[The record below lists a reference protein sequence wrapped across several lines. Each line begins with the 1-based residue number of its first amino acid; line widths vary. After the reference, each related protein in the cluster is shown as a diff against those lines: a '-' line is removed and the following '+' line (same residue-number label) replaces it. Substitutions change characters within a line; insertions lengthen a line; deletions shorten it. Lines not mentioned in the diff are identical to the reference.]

1 MTVKHLFCSL
11 MERLNGIEEKWLASE
26 TKEKKERLQQEVI
39 ELRQVSDEI
48 LDSWLVFEERLS
60 QFYKEVEL
68 DMSKTK
74 VKEPFDHIPDDIAEK
89 ILNEIKKTAE
99 PKSASSMVSYL
110 SGDVARI
117 FRKGQGYYSLL
128 MYPHA
133 SKHFKEV
140 VQLEPDLEIARMF
153 LAFSEMM
160 SGSWDEADRHFQLLS
175 NTTDQKILKAT
186 VLNAQ
191 GCMLAAHQEWDQALY
206 HFECSI
212 EIYPKLKD
220 PIFNKAL
227 VLMQLGKYL
236 EAKQI
241 WEQLAKQEKEDWEVL
256 LQLASCYI
264 HEGKENQATFTLTKV
279 LNATNDPEV
288 LVETAKMFENLRQ
301 FGNAALCFRLLL
313 GQDPENAGAWHGL
326 GWNLWHAEGLPVG
339 LEYVRKAITLS
350 PWNPDYQF
358 SYGWI
363 LQQLEDYDKAEQ
375 VFRAILDQ
383 EGKYALALAGLA
395 QVYVSKQ
402 RWQEAEEC
410 CSQLI
415 DEDHLQTKSLGYFQ
429 AGRMTMAKGNYEQ
442 AKGYFSESI
451 RLNPKMK
458 DSYLWLGLSHYLIGE
473 RDKALETWEQS
484 Y

>member
-11 MERLNGIEEKWLASE
+11 MERLDGLEEKWIVSNKQ
-26 TKEKKERLQQEVI
+26 KEAVLKEI
-39 ELRQVSDEI
+39 GELRQISDEI
-48 LDSWLVFEERLS
+48 LDSWLMFEERLS
-60 QFYKEVEL
+60 EFHKEVEL
-68 DMSKTK
+68 DDK
-74 VKEPFDHIPDDIAEK
+74 HIPDEVADK
-89 ILNEIKKTAE
+89 ILKEIKKTAQ
-99 PKSASSMVSYL
+99 PKPASSIVSYL

-140 VQLEPDLEIARMF
+140 VQLEPDLEVARMF

-160 SGSWDEADRHFQLLS
+160 SGSWDEADRHFQLLT

-186 VLNAQ
+186 ALNAR
-191 GCMLAAHQEWDQALY
+191 GCMLAAYGKWDQAL
-206 HFECSI
+206 HQFERSI

-227 VLMQLGKYL
+227 VLMELDNYS

-241 WEQLAKQEKEDWEVL
+241 WIELAKQDKEDWEVL
-256 LQLASCYI
+256 LQLAACYI
-264 HEGKENQATFTLTKV
+264 HERQEEQANFTLTKV
-279 LNATNDPEV
+279 INATNDPEI

-301 FGNAALCFRLLL
+301 FGNAAVCFRLLL
-313 GQDPENAGAWHGL
+313 SQDPENPSAWHGL
-326 GWNLWHAEGLPVG
+326 GWNLWHAEGLPMG
-339 LEYVRKAITLS
+339 LEYIRKAITMS
-350 PWNPDYQF
+350 PSNPDYQF

-363 LQQLEDYDKAEQ
+363 LHLLEDYDKAEE
-375 VFRAILDQ
+375 VFRAILEQ
-383 EGKYALALAGLA
+383 EGKYTLALAGLA

-415 DEDHLQTKSLGYFQ
+415 GEEHLLTKSLGYFQ

-442 AKGYFSESI
+442 AKEYFSESI
-451 RLNPKMK
+451 RLNPKLK
-458 DSYLWLGLSHYLIGE
+458 DNYLWLGLSHYLIGE
-473 RDKALETWEQS
+473 RAEALETWEQS